1 LNAEETNNWFFKQ
14 NLKIIA
20 SLERSIINNEN
31 IIKITNNELDK
42 LFVNE
47 YDVERLEKI
56 ISYAKNSIKE
66 DKKSIKKFKEIN
78 LMAFSK
84 N

>member
-1 LNAEETNNWFFKQ
+1 MNAEETNNWFFKQ

>member
-1 LNAEETNNWFFKQ
+1 MNAEETNNWFFKQ
-14 NLKIIA
+14 SLKYNE